1 MSYRIVRTMD
11 AKEFARHIDQTLL
24 RPDATEEDIIHF
36 CDEAKEYEF
45 ASACVAPCW
54 AAVAKEHLRWSGIK
68 VCCVVGFPFGS
79 GVSQVK
85 AFEAREAVKSGA
97 DEIDVVMN
105 IGYLRSGKVEAV
117 KNELSGLV
125 NALTGTTV
133 KVIIETCYLTDEEK
147 VAAARLARD
156 AGAKYVK
163 TSTGYGPKG
172 ATLEDVSLIKKEV
185 PGILIKASGGIR
197 TFEDAKKFIQA
208 GASRIGTSSGPAILQ
223 GFK

>member
-1 MSYRIVRTMD
+1 MD
-11 AKEFARHIDQTLL
+11 AKEFARRIDQTLL
-24 RPDATEEDIIHF
+24 RPEATEEDIIHF

-45 ASACVAPCW
+45 ATACVASCW
-54 AAVAKEHLRWSGIK
+54 AAVAKERLRWSGVK

-79 GVSQVK
+79 GVSRAKVS
-85 AFEAREAVKSGA
+85 EALEAVKSGA

-105 IGYLRSGKVEAV
+105 IGYLRSGKYEDV
-117 KNELSGLV
+117 KHELTGLV

-147 VAAARLARD
+147 VAAARRVRD

-172 ATLEDVSLIKKEV
+172 ATLEDVML
-185 PGILIKASGGIR
+185 
-197 TFEDAKKFIQA
+197 
-208 GASRIGTSSGPAILQ
+208 
-223 GFK
+223 